1 MEGEEDRILQ
11 TCCSKSSSSF
21 LRYVSQLIVTLAVLS
36 LSIGMLATG
45 SNDALYP
52 SLITLILGVYLPTP
66 THKSV
71 KWTEPLQDRHEIALA
86 RPDNAVRSPP
96 LSSAAQ
102 YQDSTPAQ

>member
-1 MEGEEDRILQ
+1 MEGEEDRVLH

-21 LRYVSQLIVTLAVLS
+21 LRYVSQLVVTVAVLS

-66 THKSV
+66 NHKIISDTS
-71 KWTEPLQDRHEIALA
+71 K
-86 RPDNAVRSPP
+86 RPEEEKK
-96 LSSAAQ
+96 
-102 YQDSTPAQ
+102 

>member
-1 MEGEEDRILQ
+1 MEGEEDRVWE

-21 LRYVSQLIVTLAVLS
+21 LRYVSQLVVTLAVLS
-36 LSIGMLATG
+36 LSIGMLAGG

-66 THKSV
+66 THKAILP
-71 KWTEPLQDRHEIALA
+71 EPRPGLHERASA
-86 RPDNAVRSPP
+86 RPNNADRSPP

-102 YQDSTPAQ
+102 YLDSTPAQ